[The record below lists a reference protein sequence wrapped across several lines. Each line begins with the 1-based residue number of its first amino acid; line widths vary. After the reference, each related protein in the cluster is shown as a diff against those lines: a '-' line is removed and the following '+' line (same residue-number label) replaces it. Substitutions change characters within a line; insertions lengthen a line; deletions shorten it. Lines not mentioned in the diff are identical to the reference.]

1 MIVFRTLVLG
11 SVLGVALTAAPAMAQ
26 LASGPGGL
34 GSSPG
39 AGPAPT
45 PQARTP
51 DIAPPALP
59 GGGGMN
65 PVATG
70 PVMQKAASGDPTA
83 NLFAAITKGDA
94 NAAQQAVGSGANL
107 NAQNQFGETP
117 LDLSIALNRTNITFL
132 LLQTRNELNAQ
143 GGGPEPMGAPWMLD
157 SNSTPG
163 TSNGKSHA
171 KAGTVAVSAPAVPQ
185 PSPRIAVQ
193 AGNGTP
199 DPQAGFLGFGPK
211 N

>member
-1 MIVFRTLVLG
+1 MIAFRTLVLG
-11 SVLGVALTAAPAMAQ
+11 SVLGVALTTAPALAQ

-39 AGPAPT
+39 AGPAPA

-59 GGGGMN
+59 GAGGMT
-65 PVATG
+65 PMATG
-70 PVMQKAASGDPTA
+70 PVMQKPPAGDPTA
-83 NLFAAITKGDA
+83 NLFTAITKGDA
-94 NAAQQAVGSGANL
+94 NAAQQAVGAGANL

-132 LLQTRNELNAQ
+132 LLQTRNELDAQ
-143 GGGPEPMGAPWMLD
+143 GIGPQPMGAPWTLD
-157 SNSTPG
+157 NNPEPSTGKTKTHAKPG
-163 TSNGKSHA
+163 T
-171 KAGTVAVSAPAVPQ
+171 VPVSAPAIPA